1 MRVREE
7 IHIKER
13 KGGGGVYEEEK
24 KCDRCNTQAHTHT
37 HTDRQTGRQ
46 AGTHIHPTNLFA
58 LFSVYRLHD
67 VRAAALATGPNAWH
81 GMAFA
86 SASALA
92 SSKSVANSAA
102 PYSFPPWLQPYP

>member
-1 MRVREE
+1 MKRY
-7 IHIKER
+7 ISKKER
-13 KGGGGVYEEEK
+13 GEEEFTK
-24 KCDRCNTQAHTHT
+24 KRKNAIAVTHKHTRT
-37 HTDRQTGRQ
+37 LIQTDRQTGRQ